1 MQKARMLGNNVQWL
15 ADKKNVSI
23 EELSSLLNCSE
34 NQMRAFFKGRTF
46 ASYPQ
51 IQILAKKLGVS
62 VAPLLKGYEDV
73 YKSAVVHC
81 MKRFDEESIRELS
94 LDIIDDYMDVLNAVQ

>member
-62 VAPLLKGYEDV
+62 VATLLKGNEDV
-73 YKSAVVHC
+73 YKVAVWYKNGVNY
-81 MKRFDEESIRELS
+81 SLS
-94 LDIIDDYMDVLNAVQ
+94 SEQGLKIEDIQSLINEIM

>member
-15 ADKKNVSI
+15 ADRENVSI

-62 VAPLLKGYEDV
+62 VATLLEGNEDV
-73 YKSAVVHC
+73 YKRTVVHC
-81 MKRFDEESIRELS
+81 MNSFDDDSNREKI

>member
-46 ASYPQ
+46 AS
-51 IQILAKKLGVS
+51 
-62 VAPLLKGYEDV
+62 
-73 YKSAVVHC
+73 
-81 MKRFDEESIRELS
+81 
-94 LDIIDDYMDVLNAVQ
+94 

>member
-62 VAPLLKGYEDV
+62 VATLLKGNEDV
-73 YKSAVVHC
+73 YRTVVHC
-81 MKRFDEESIRELS
+81 MNSFDDDSNREKI